1 VKPSCRRTIRA
12 AAHCS
17 PCVPLPGA
25 SACHRPRPC
34 TDPRAAVVAIPAKNE
49 ADRIGA
55 CLLALA
61 RQSRKPEAAVL
72 LLNNCTDQTEAVA
85 HSLSA
90 SLPFALY
97 KIRHTFPRPTANAG
111 NARRLAMQYAA
122 GLAGAGGVLLTTD
135 ADGVVAEDWIERA
148 LLAVSDGAELVC
160 GRAEIDLT
168 EAALIPAH
176 LHADDALECEL
187 TELVDQIAC
196 RLDPEPADPW
206 PRHTE
211 AAGASLAVTVAAFTR
226 VGGVPAVASGEDRA
240 FVDALARIDARI
252 RHDPTVRVTVSGRL
266 HGRAA
271 GGMADTIRRRICRQD
286 EFTDVRLE
294 PAMDAYRRAGVRR
307 RVRADWAAQQAGEAP
322 YPALI
327 ARLGIPNLLYQRMLS
342 VRHFGATWAKVQAN
356 TPFLTRR
363 RVRFAELPRQIAD
376 ARKLLERHA
385 GCAAVQSPDR
395 TLVRLSHV
403 DHPA

>member
-1 VKPSCRRTIRA
+1 MPARA
-12 AAHCS
+12 TGLT
-17 PCVPLPGA
+17 V
-25 SACHRPRPC
+25 
-34 TDPRAAVVAIPAKNE
+34 
-49 ADRIGA
+49 
-55 CLLALA
+55 LALIRDLPLSPFPPKMRRIVSA
-61 RQSRKPEAAVL
+61 PASRHSRGRAGNLRLQYL

-97 KIRHTFPRPTANAG
+97 KIRHTFPRLTANAG

-122 GLAGAGGVLLTTD
+122 ELAGAGGVLLTTD

-160 GRAEIDLT
+160 GRVEIDLT

-176 LHADDALECEL
+176 LHTDDALECEL

-266 HGRAA
+266 HGRAP

-286 EFTDVRLE
+286 EFTDDRLE

-307 RVRADWAAQQAGEAP
+307 RVRADWAAQQAGGTPHPE
-322 YPALI
+322 LI
-327 ARLGIPNLLYQRMLS
+327 ACLGIPSLLYQRMLS
-342 VRHFGATWAKVQAN
+342 IRHFGAAWAKVQAN

-363 RVRFAELPRQIAD
+363 RVQFAELPRQIAH
-376 ARKLLERHA
+376 ARKLLE
-385 GCAAVQSPDR
+385 R

-403 DHPA
+403 EHPV